1 MEKKKIVIFGDLP
14 IATKV
19 AMKVKKMVGV
29 ELLGVVIGNEN
40 PHNNDPWKD
49 IECLEIYAKKNS
61 INIFTMEELK
71 DNFEKFSLDL
81 GLLCRFSK
89 IVKED
94 IISLFKFGM
103 INMHGGLLP
112 EFAGLYSCNYS
123 ILFGSEYG
131 GGTLHFVD
139 KGIDTGNVIKRC
151 EFKLT
156 EEDTGFTVFQKT
168 QKALYEGMIEII
180 PLVLNGKIE
189 SIPMQQL
196 IEKGYKSRYFNKKSI
211 NLYKEVS
218 KDELFTE
225 KGLRKIRAFDFP
237 GYEPAYCVIDGKKI
251 YLRTNK

>member
-19 AMKVKKMVGV
+19 AMGIKKMDGV
-29 ELLGVVIGNEN
+29 ELLGVVIGNDN

-49 IECLEIYAKKNS
+49 VECLEEYAKKNN
-61 INIFTMEELK
+61 IKIFTMGELK
-71 DNFEKFSLDL
+71 DNFERFSLDL
-81 GLLCRFSK
+81 GLLCRFSR
-89 IVKED
+89 IVKDD

-123 ILFGSEYG
+123 ILFGSKYG

-151 EFKLT
+151 EFKIT
-156 EEDTGFTVFQKT
+156 DDDTGFTVFQKT
-168 QKALYEGMIEII
+168 QKVLYEGMMEII
-180 PLVLNGKIE
+180 PLVLNAKIE

-196 IEKGYKSRYFNKKSI
+196 IEKGYESRYFNKKSI

-225 KGLRKIRAFDFP
+225 KGMRKIRAFDFP
-237 GYEPAYCVIDGKKI
+237 GYEPAYCIIDGKKI
-251 YLRTNK
+251 YLRTDK